1 MKLLG
6 KCAIEMANKED
17 KEDLF
22 VGPTFVFAKV
32 EISFKEGGRS
42 QGRHI
47 LKAHQSGSS
56 LSNLE
61 NENWGDSDL
70 WAFKGPELWLSF
82 ITWMIFKSQH

>member
-32 EISFKEGGRS
+32 EISFKEVGRS

-82 ITWMIFKSQH
+82 ITWMIFKIQH